1 MHRALSILPLFLLF
15 ISLSSSAQEAE
26 DPLEGLNRF
35 IHGFNEKADQWV
47 VRPLAQGY
55 AWVVPDPT
63 ERAVGRFFGNLGEV
77 RNSVNHLLQGKL
89 GSATNSGG
97 RFLVNSTLGLAGFLD
112 VAADLG
118 LPAEDDEDIGQ
129 TLAVWGVGSGPYV
142 VLPFLGPSTLRDA
155 PSRWA
160 DRYLEPVT
168 YLEDQ
173 ASQNI
178 ARGVEL
184 LDIRAGLLN
193 ADQMSSSDRYAFMR
207 DVWLQRRE
215 YLINDGQVED
225 DFSDGGFLD
234 D

>member
-1 MHRALSILPLFLLF
+1 MHKALPILPLLLLF
-15 ISLSSSAQEAE
+15 SLTSSAQETE
-26 DPLEGLNRF
+26 DPLEGVNRF
-35 IHGFNEKADQWV
+35 IYGFNEKADQWI
-47 VRPLAQGY
+47 VRPLAKGY
-55 AWVVPDPT
+55 HWIVPDPA

-77 RNSVNHLLQGKL
+77 RNSVNHLLQGKP

-97 RFLVNSTLGLAGFLD
+97 RFLINSTLGLAGFLD
-112 VAADLG
+112 VASDLG

-142 VLPFLGPSTLRDA
+142 VIPFLGPSTLRDA

-160 DRYLEPVT
+160 DRYLEPAT

-184 LDIRAGLLN
+184 IDIRAGLLN
-193 ADQMSSSDRYAFMR
+193 SDQMESSDRYVFMR

-215 YLINDGQVED
+215 YLINDGEVED

>member
-1 MHRALSILPLFLLF
+1 MHRALSILPALLVF
-15 ISLSSSAQEAE
+15 SLAGVAQETE
-26 DPLEGLNRF
+26 DPLEGVNRF
-35 IHGFNEKADQWV
+35 IYGFNEKADQWL

-55 AWVVPDPT
+55 HWVLPDPA
-63 ERAVGRFFGNLGEV
+63 ERAVGRFFGNLREV
-77 RNSVNHLLQGKL
+77 SNSVNHLLQGKP

-97 RFLVNSTLGLAGFLD
+97 RFLINSTLGLAGFLD
-112 VAADLG
+112 VASDLG

-142 VLPFLGPSTLRDA
+142 VIPFLGPSTLRDA

-160 DRYLEPVT
+160 DRYLEPVN

-178 ARGVEL
+178 AKGVEL

-193 ADQMSSSDRYAFMR
+193 SDQMSTSDRYVFMR